1 VLVIST
7 IIPMK
12 CGSVNLK
19 IFNMNT
25 KNKFSYYLL
34 LFFLLCGGFFA
45 CDKNELRL
53 TEYDLPQDKAY
64 IRFALF
70 SPGTPSTMIKV
81 NDVKI
86 NGATTSGNG
95 GFFPSIVNSPDYSAI
110 TPNGNFRLSLP
121 NTGTG
126 NDSVLLYSGTLA
138 VEAKKFYSVCLAD
151 TGISRTLFAIED
163 KLGALPDSGYVNIRL
178 INAQPKL
185 EALNLI
191 RIDST
196 SSTVVVRDTIA
207 RNIAYKSA
215 TDYIKTSISPL
226 PLPTPP
232 GNYSFLRF
240 RVVTASGLTVGSVSL
255 PTSPTP
261 NQRSM
266 TAYAFGFSNGTGVYA
281 PGVVGF
287 IYNQ

>member
-1 VLVIST
+1 
-7 IIPMK
+7 
-12 CGSVNLK
+12 
-19 IFNMNT
+19 MNSI
-25 KNKFSYYLL
+25 NKLSYFL
-34 LFFLLCGGFFA
+34 LFFFTVGFLA

-53 TEYDLPQDKAY
+53 TEYDLPKDKAY
-64 IRFALF
+64 IRFALL

-86 NGATTSGNG
+86 NGSTTSGNG
-95 GFFPSIVNSPDYSAI
+95 GFFPSVINSPDYAAI
-110 TPNGNFRLSLP
+110 TPNGTFHLSLP

-126 NDSVLLYSGTLA
+126 NDSVLLYNGSLA
-138 VEAKKFYSVCLAD
+138 VEAQKFYSVSLAD
-151 TGISRTLFAIED
+151 TGINRTLFAIED
-163 KLGALPDSGYVNIRL
+163 QLGALPDNGFVNIRL
-178 INAQPKL
+178 INAQPNL
-185 EALNLI
+185 ETLNLI

-196 SSTVVVRDTIA
+196 SSTVVTRDTIA

-215 TDYIKTSISPL
+215 TNFIKTSILPL

-240 RVVTASGLTVGSVSL
+240 RVVTSTSGLTVGSVSL
-255 PTSPTP
+255 PSSPTP

-266 TAYAFGFSNGTGVYA
+266 TAYAFGFSDGTGVYI
-281 PGVVGF
+281 PGVTSF